1 MKDLFREI
9 LANARKE
16 KVTDVI
22 FKEGEN
28 VYFRVQDSIIISEYM
43 SSECLMRWL
52 HGYFNQSE
60 NISEGRGK
68 IDLDTSFTDGGRYRI
83 NLFTSGKKKCSV
95 VRIINE
101 AVPEMDDLGLFE
113 GLPALIHDKKGINLI
128 VGKTGSG
135 KSTTMASLINR
146 IASKYPW
153 HIITLEDPIE
163 YELSGGIG
171 IITQR
176 ELESDFL
183 TFQDGIKSAL
193 RQSPDLIMIG
203 EIRSVDALRAAISA
217 AESGTGVLA
226 TMHSLGAEQTIS
238 RILAMFPG
246 EERDFVRFSLA
257 SSLTFIQSQVLKRE
271 GGVYKMDYELLISNK
286 GIAGTIREGRL
297 NQLENLILLGKKEG
311 MKRFGF

>member
-1 MKDLFREI
+1 MKDKFCEI
-9 LANARKE
+9 LGSARKN

-22 FKEGEN
+22 FREGEN
-28 VYFRVQDSIIISEYM
+28 VYFRIQDRIVVSEYL
-43 SSECLMRWL
+43 STINLMNWL
-52 HGYFNQSE
+52 HGHFNQTESVSDG
-60 NISEGRGK
+60 NSR

-83 NLFTSGKKKCSV
+83 NLFTSEKKKCSV
-95 VRIINE
+95 VRIINDT
-101 AVPEMDDLGLFE
+101 VPEMSDLGIYE
-113 GLPALIHDKKGINLI
+113 GIPELIHNNKGINLI

-135 KSTTMASLINR
+135 KSTTLASVIKK

-163 YELSGGIG
+163 YELSGDVGIV
-171 IITQR
+171 TQR

-183 TFQDGIKSAL
+183 SFQEGIKSAL

-203 EIRSVDALRAAISA
+203 EIRSIDALRAAISA

-226 TMHSLGAEQTIS
+226 TMHSLGAEQTIL

-257 SSLTFIQSQVLKRE
+257 SSLTLIQSQVLKRE

-286 GIAGTIREGRL
+286 GISSTIREGRL